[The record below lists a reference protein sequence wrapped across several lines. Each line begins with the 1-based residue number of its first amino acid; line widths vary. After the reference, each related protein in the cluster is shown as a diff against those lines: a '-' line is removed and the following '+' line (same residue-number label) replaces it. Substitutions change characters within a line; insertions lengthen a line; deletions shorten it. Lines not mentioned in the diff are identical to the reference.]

1 MVVHNA
7 RKKQN
12 TLTNEFLTDS
22 RGKGSFILVKRY
34 IYKKILNV
42 CSIFKFKLFQL
53 KKILQIIPNKY
64 FQYGIITL
72 FVWYVGCVLKNSS
85 RVNTRDIKV
94 WEF

>member
-34 IYKKILNV
+34 IYIKKYRMSVVYLNSN
-42 CSIFKFKLFQL
+42 CFS
-53 KKILQIIPNKY
+53 
-64 FQYGIITL
+64 
-72 FVWYVGCVLKNSS
+72 
-85 RVNTRDIKV
+85 
-94 WEF
+94 